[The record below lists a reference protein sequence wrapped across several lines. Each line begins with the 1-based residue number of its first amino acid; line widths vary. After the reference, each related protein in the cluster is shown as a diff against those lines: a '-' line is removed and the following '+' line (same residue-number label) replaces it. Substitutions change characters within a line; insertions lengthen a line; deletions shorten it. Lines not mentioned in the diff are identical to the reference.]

1 MDKKYVQYGCGFSA
15 PSEWINYDA
24 SPTLYY
30 ERIPIIG
37 KLYTR
42 NNIRFPENV
51 KFGDIIKGLP
61 EEQDSCDGV
70 YCSHVLEHLS
80 YEDFIIAIKN
90 TYSILKS
97 GGIFRGVVP
106 DLKAAVIDYL
116 NDFETTESPA
126 DHLMR
131 GTMLGIEKRGKSF
144 SSFIKS
150 FYGNSKH
157 LWMWDYKSLA
167 FELNKIGFKN
177 IRPAKFNDS
186 TDSHFNYVEEEGRFY
201 KAAAFECIK

>member
-1 MDKKYVQYGCGFSA
+1 
-15 PSEWINYDA
+15 
-24 SPTLYY
+24 
-30 ERIPIIG
+30 
-37 KLYTR
+37 
-42 NNIRFPENV
+42 
-51 KFGDIIKGLP
+51 
-61 EEQDSCDGV
+61 
-70 YCSHVLEHLS
+70 
-80 YEDFIIAIKN
+80 
-90 TYSILKS
+90 
-97 GGIFRGVVP
+97 
-106 DLKAAVIDYL
+106 
-116 NDFETTESPA
+116 
-126 DHLMR
+126 
-131 GTMLGIEKRGKSF
+131 MLGIEKRGKSF